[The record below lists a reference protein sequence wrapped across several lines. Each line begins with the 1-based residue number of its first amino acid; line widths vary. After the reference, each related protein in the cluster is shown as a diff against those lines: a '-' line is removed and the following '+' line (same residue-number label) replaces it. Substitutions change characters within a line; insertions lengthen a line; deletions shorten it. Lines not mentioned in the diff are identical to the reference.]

1 MMLRL
6 FAAPVMATFLA
17 GCALTQTAPVPA
29 PADPPPPEVAAPSA
43 QHSTLLASILADPAV
58 EAAIDRFERDRSNTL
73 ATMVELNEIPAPP
86 FQEAARAAAFA
97 ERLSDLGLS
106 NVSIDEVGNVIAVRP
121 GSTGDRKI
129 AVVAHLDTVFPPGT
143 EVKVRIEGDTYF
155 APGISDNTRA
165 LAVVLAVVEAME
177 ALSLETRDDIV
188 FVGSVGEEG
197 LGNLRGVR
205 HLLRGDHG
213 ITSFI
218 AVDGGAQERL
228 ITSAVGSNRYRV
240 TFKGP
245 GGHSYGAFG
254 RAHPHQAL
262 SRAIVEFTE
271 RAEPITQSPGAKA
284 TFSVGR
290 IGGGTS
296 INSIP
301 FESWMEVDMRSVDP
315 VKLDALDAAFRDAL
329 AAALEVEN
337 ERRSSAE
344 AMTLEI
350 EDVGKRPAG
359 QGRIDSQ
366 LVLNASAA
374 MRALGVEPD
383 LRASSTDAN
392 IPIWLGVPAVTIS
405 RGGISRNAHSLDE
418 SWTDDGSVF
427 GETYL
432 LALLLAEA
440 GYIRTS
446 DEAAAAP

>member
-1 MMLRL
+1 MPHR
-6 FAAPVMATFLA
+6 FLA
-17 GCALTQTAPVPA
+17 GVVLIALIAGCATTAAGPQAPLEDGTQTEQAPL
-29 PADPPPPEVAAPSA
+29 SQ
-43 QHSTLLASILADPAV
+43 QHQEFVETILADPNFQLAT
-58 EAAIDRFERDRSNTL
+58 EMFERERSKTL
-73 ATMVELNEIPAPP
+73 STMVELNEIPAPP
-86 FQEAARAAAFA
+86 FQEQVRAEAFA
-97 ERLSDLGLS
+97 QKLSDLGLAD
-106 NVSIDEVGNVIAVRP
+106 VSIDEVGNVIAHRP
-121 GSTGDRKI
+121 GTVGERKI
-129 AVVAHLDTVFPPGT
+129 AVVAHMDTVFPPGT
-143 EVKVRIEGDTYF
+143 DVTVRKEGDTYF

-165 LAVVLAVVEAME
+165 LAVVLAVVEAMQD
-177 ALSLETRDDIV
+177 LDLQTREDLV

-213 ITSFI
+213 ISSFI
-218 AVDGGAQERL
+218 AVDGGAQDRL
-228 ITSAVGSNRYRV
+228 ITSAVGSNRYRI

-271 RAEPITQSPGAKA
+271 RAEPITQSAGAKA

-315 VKLDALDAAFRDAL
+315 VKLEALDAAFR
-329 AAALEVEN
+329 AALDTALTVEN
-337 ERRSSAE
+337 ERRGSAE
-344 AMTLEI
+344 AMTVDI

-359 QGRIDSQ
+359 QGQLDSQ
-366 LVLNASAA
+366 LVLNATAA
-374 MRALGVEPD
+374 MRALGVEPN
-383 LRASSTDAN
+383 LQASSTDAN
-392 IPIWLGVPAVTIS
+392 IPIWLGVPAITVS
-405 RGGISRNAHSLDE
+405 RGGRSQNAHSLDE

-432 LALLLAEA
+432 LTLLLAEA
-440 GYIRTS
+440 SYGQ
-446 DEAAAAP
+446 